1 MFDGHSVWTLLH
13 SEDNLLMTCIEMY
26 LRAGVES
33 LLRGVDP
40 VAMKE
45 AGRGRA
51 LRDGI

>member
-1 MFDGHSVWTLLH
+1 MFMLSEVTLDVNILGMKCN
-13 SEDNLLMTCIEMY
+13 EVY
-26 LRAGVES
+26 LRAGVAS